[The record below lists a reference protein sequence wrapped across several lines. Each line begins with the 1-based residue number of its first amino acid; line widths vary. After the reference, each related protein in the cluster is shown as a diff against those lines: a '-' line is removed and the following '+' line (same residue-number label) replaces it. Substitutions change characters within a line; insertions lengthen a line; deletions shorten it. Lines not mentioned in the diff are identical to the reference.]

1 MLLSDRDI
9 KRRFNPN
16 EASCLTCGK
25 THYEFGETFMH
36 RFDPAKGRRLVI
48 EPQNLEQI
56 QPASYDIRLGNEFWC
71 YKHSAPQVIDPYDDN
86 SAQMHQ
92 IHVDSGTFLLLSGEF
107 VLGVSLEYM
116 EIPNDIAA
124 RIEGRSSLGR
134 LGLLVHSS
142 AGFIDPGF
150 KGKLTLELKNISPR
164 GFVLTP
170 GMRIGQLCF
179 FQMSSAAEKPYAG
192 RYQNQIGAV
201 PSRYGEG
208 EGISNDRAVP
218 SSDS

>member
-9 KRRFNPN
+9 KRRLSGNLDNWSEGGPIII
-16 EASCLTCGK
+16 
-25 THYEFGETFMH
+25 
-36 RFDPAKGRRLVI
+36 DPLDLSLV
-48 EPQNLEQI
+48 
-56 QPASYDIRLGNEFWC
+56 QPASLDIRLGNEFWV
-71 YKHSAPQVIDPYDDN
+71 YRYQEPSHHIDPFKDN
-86 SAQMHQ
+86 SDQMRQ
-92 IHVDSGTFLLLSGEF
+92 ITVETGPFQLVAGNF
-107 VLGVSLEYM
+107 ALGVSLEYM

-164 GFVLTP
+164 NFLLTP

-179 FQMSSAAEKPYAG
+179 FQMSSAAENPYAG
-192 RYQNQIGAV
+192 RYQNQQGAE
-201 PSRYGEG
+201 PSRYHEG
-208 EGISNDRAVP
+208 EQRA
-218 SSDS
+218 